1 MLNAIVIFL
10 GGGLGCAC
18 RYLMSLIL
26 KNYSLQFPLS
36 TFFVNIVGSLIL
48 GFTAALF
55 WRQTHLHP
63 TIRLAIVVGFCG
75 GLTTFSSF
83 SWETFEM
90 LKNGELLLALIYT
103 TISVLTCVLA
113 VSAGAFLSKYV

>member
-1 MLNAIVIFL
+1 MLNAIAIFL
-10 GGGLGCAC
+10 AGGLGCVC
-18 RYLMSLIL
+18 RYLASILL
-26 KNYSLQFPLS
+26 KNYSMQVPLA
-36 TFFVNIVGSLIL
+36 TFSVNIIGSLIL

-63 TIRLAIVVGFCG
+63 TIRLAIVAGFCG

-90 LKNGELLLALIYT
+90 LKNGEFLLALLYT
-103 TISVLTCVLA
+103 TISILTCVLA
-113 VSAGAFLSKYV
+113 VSLGVYLSKYV